1 MKQIYKYS
9 AIISLVA
16 FCTSAFAYIGPT
28 DGSRGGKKP
37 NPSLAANCTPSATAT
52 ELDINNTR
60 ALIQTG
66 GDMWWD
72 FSIARYEIP
81 KNSGHKAIFAG
92 SLWMGGRDISGQLK
106 VAAQKFRQSGVD
118 FWTGPLS
125 TTGDAEI
132 SPETC
137 REYDKHF
144 LTTRSEVA
152 QFVAWYETGEEDR
165 VNGTAKQEQLF
176 PGYTIPRSLLTWPA
190 HGRNYAPYNED
201 YYLAPFVDRDGDGTY
216 DPNKGDY
223 PAYDLLGTSD
233 CREKIVNIFGDQNLW
248 WVFNDKGNVHTET
261 GAAAI
266 GFEIRA
272 QAFAFATN
280 DEVNNM
286 TFYNYEI
293 INRSTFTLTDTYFG
307 QWVDADL
314 GCASDDYVGCDVQ
327 RGLGYAYNG
336 DENDEDCNGITGYG
350 SLPPAIGVDFFQGPF
365 QDADGNDNPL
375 TINFSEAI
383 SKKGIPYKGI
393 GIGYSDGIVDNE
405 RFGMRKFLYHNN
417 ARDMRG
423 DPQNGVEY
431 YNYLRSIW
439 RDGSKMVYGGTGH
452 RASGGTV
459 EAEYMFPGESDPY
472 GWGTGG
478 VPQASWTEVSAG
490 NVKGDRR
497 FMQSAGPFTL
507 QPGAVNNITVGVV
520 WARTTS
526 GNAEASVAVL
536 RKADDKTQALFD
548 NCFKILNGPDA
559 PTLTIRELENEL
571 LLYIDNTIASNNY
584 NEAYDEQDPTLIP
597 DNPDSLTDEELKA
610 YKTYKFQGYLIY
622 QVKDNS
628 VSASDLENPD
638 KAVLIAQCD
647 LRDTVSRIVNYRL
660 DPDIGVN
667 VPQLKVV
674 GENKGVRH
682 TFRITQDAFADG
694 DNKLVNNRAY
704 YFIAMAYAYNPNS
717 DNNKFVGSRK
727 SPTGGILPVKA
738 IPHNISLKNGG
749 TVLNSK
755 YGDGV
760 VITRIEG
767 KGNGGNGLELSGA
780 TIDSILLAGKANHLR
795 YERGNG
801 PVDIKVV
808 DPLSV
813 KAGDFTIA
821 FIDDADSNTIGNLD
835 HATWMVYGAGI
846 DTFKSG
852 KDIQVGTETILF
864 DLGLSVSIAQ
874 TPQPGSKENRDIDHG
889 VISATAVFADPA
901 KAWLTPVPDGDGL
914 NGLNWVLS
922 GAASTLD
929 DPGYNDWNY
938 WMTMSQTGQS
948 ARHGVGLDDGQYFER
963 WLPGV
968 APFCLT
974 AAGSRTGPMPGFF
987 ETRAQPLVKNSL
999 FQYNTLQRNED
1010 EPVVGRDSI
1019 NPLNFLQSVDIVFT
1033 SDKSLWTRC
1042 PVFEMADTTFESQ
1055 GNAVRGQLRDAPSV
1069 DKDGNPAPASASA
1082 SNDPDNPA
1090 YIGPRGMGWFPGYAI
1105 NLETGERLNMA
1116 FSENSYLT
1124 AENGRDM
1131 LWNPTS
1137 RLTEGPFGTFRGGG
1151 MHYIYVFRNNIV
1163 EDEIISDNPLIPF
1176 VTLDYNDAINRMPA
1190 YDAGKFIYEKLKDVR
1205 GEAEDLTPEQM
1216 LLAQHVYRAGM
1227 WTLFPVLTENR
1238 KLLETK
1244 VTVQI
1249 RITKPYEGYGT
1260 GSYLS
1265 DGDKLTV
1272 GKKYFVEAGPIRTTT
1287 RETGL
1292 DTLIHGQWF
1301 TAAADTFY
1309 VMPNIRGKRDSVN
1322 VLKTSINGGMPL
1334 YNFSTQGMA
1343 PEFNRADVAEAALDE
1358 IRVVPNPYYAYS
1370 KYEADKIDNI
1380 VRIVNLPK
1388 TCTVRIYTVNG
1399 ILVRTLDK
1407 DDETITY
1414 LEWDLKNQSKVP
1426 VASGMYIYHVDAP
1439 GIGEKVLKWLGV
1451 MRPLDLDNF

>member
-1 MKQIYKYS
+1 MS
-9 AIISLVA
+9 TLAH
-16 FCTSAFAYIGPT
+16 AYIGPT

-37 NPSLAANCTPSATAT
+37 NPSLAANCTPSSTAT

-106 VAAQKFRQSGVD
+106 VAAQRFRQSGVD

-125 TTGDAEI
+125 TTGDAEV

-144 LTTRSEVA
+144 LTTRSEVN
-152 QFVAWYETGEEDR
+152 QFVQWYETGEEDR
-165 VNGTAKQEQLF
+165 VNGTNKQEQLF
-176 PGYTIPRSLLTWPA
+176 PGYTIPRSILNWPA

-201 YYLAPFVDRDGDGTY
+201 YYLAPFTDRDGDGTY

-233 CREKIVNIFGDQNLW
+233 CKEKIINIFGDQNLW

-272 QAFAFATN
+272 QAFAFSTN

-314 GCASDDYVGCDVQ
+314 GCASDDFVGCDVQ

-336 DENDEDCNGITGYG
+336 DENDEDCSGIVGYG

-375 TINFSEAI
+375 TINYAEAI

-417 ARDMRG
+417 ARDVRG

-459 EAEYMFPGESDPY
+459 EAEYMFPGDSDPY

-478 VPQASWTEVSAG
+478 APQDDWTEVSAG
-490 NVKGDRR
+490 NTKGDRR

-520 WARTTS
+520 WARTTT
-526 GNAEASVAVL
+526 GNAEASVAAL

-559 PTLTIRELENEL
+559 PNLTVRELENEL
-571 LLYIDNTIASNNY
+571 ILYIDNTLASNNY
-584 NEAYDEQDPTLIP
+584 NEAYEEQDPTLIP
-597 DNPDSLTDEELKA
+597 NNPDSLTEDQLKTF
-610 YKTYKFQGYLIY
+610 KTYKFQGYLIY
-622 QVKDNS
+622 QIKDNS
-628 VSASDLENPD
+628 VSSGDLDNPD

-660 DPDIGVN
+660 DPDLGVN
-667 VPQLKVV
+667 VPQLRVV

-682 TFRITQDAFADG
+682 TFRIKQDAFAQG
-694 DNKLVNNRAY
+694 ENGLVNHRSY
-704 YFIAMAYAYNPNS
+704 YFMAMAYSYNPNS

-727 SPTGGILPVKA
+727 SPLGGILPVRG
-738 IPHNISLKNGG
+738 IPRNITVQNGG
-749 TVLNSK
+749 TKLNAQ

-760 VITRIEG
+760 PMTRIEG
-767 KGNGGNGLELSGA
+767 RGNGGNDLLLTRA
-780 TIDSILLAGKANHLR
+780 TVDSILLAGKANHLH
-795 YERGNG
+795 YVRGRG
-801 PVDIKVV
+801 PVNIKVV

-813 KAGDFTIA
+813 KAGDFTIQ
-821 FIDDADSNTIGNLD
+821 FIDGDSSNSIGNLD
-835 HATWMVYGAGI
+835 DATWMVYGPGI

-852 KDIQVGTETILF
+852 KTIQVGTETILF
-864 DLGLSVSIAQ
+864 DLGLSVSIEQ
-874 TPQPGSKENRDIDHG
+874 VSSPGSIDNRETDQG
-889 VISATAVFADPA
+889 VISASIEFADPA
-901 KAWLTPVPDGDGL
+901 KAWISPITDLDGL
-914 NGLNWVLS
+914 NGFNWILS
-922 GAASTLD
+922 GASATVEA
-929 DPGYNDWNY
+929 PEYNDWNY
-938 WMTMSQTGQS
+938 WMNVTSGQS
-948 ARHGVGLDDGQYFER
+948 TKRGVGLDDAQIFER
-963 WLPGV
+963 ILPGV
-968 APFCLT
+968 GPFCLT
-974 AAGSRTGPMPGFF
+974 ASRTRTGAMPGYF
-987 ETRAQPLVKNSL
+987 ETRARPLIRRSL
-999 FQYNTLQRNED
+999 FQYNTLQKNDD
-1010 EPVVGRDSI
+1010 EPSIGRDSI
-1019 NPLNFLQSVDIVFT
+1019 NPLNHLASVDVVFT
-1033 SDKSLWTRC
+1033 ADKTKWTRC
-1042 PVFEMADTTFESQ
+1042 PVFEMADTTYESQ
-1055 GNAVRGQLRDAPSV
+1055 GNSVRGQLRDAPSV
-1069 DKDGNPAPASASA
+1069 DKDGNPAPAGASP
-1082 SNDPDNPA
+1082 STDPENPA
-1090 YIGPRGMGWFPGYAI
+1090 YIGAKGMGWFPGYAI
-1105 NLETGERLNMA
+1105 NVETGERLNMA

-1131 LWNPTS
+1131 LWNPSS
-1137 RLTEGPFGTFRGGG
+1137 RTTEGPLNTFRGGG
-1151 MHYIYVFRNNIV
+1151 MHYIYVFRNNHI
-1163 EDEIISDNPLIPF
+1163 EDEMVRGDSIIPF
-1176 VTLDYNDAINRMPA
+1176 LTLDYNDMENRMPA
-1190 YDAGKFIYEKLKDVR
+1190 YDAGKFIYNKMKDVL
-1205 GEAEDLTPEQM
+1205 GEDDSLSAQQKTN
-1216 LLAQHVYRAGM
+1216 AQHVFRAGM
-1227 WTLFPVLTENR
+1227 WTFFASTAENR
-1238 KLLETK
+1238 QLLETE
-1244 VTVQI
+1244 VTV
-1249 RITKPYEGYGT
+1249 RLRVSKPYQGFGT
-1260 GSYLS
+1260 GKFLS
-1265 DGDKLTV
+1265 KGDKLER
-1272 GKKYFVEAGPIRTTT
+1272 GKKYFVEAGPLRVKTPY
-1287 RETGL
+1287 GY

-1301 TAAADTFY
+1301 VADSTGFD
-1309 VMPNIRGKRDSVN
+1309 VLPNDFNHKDSVN
-1322 VLKTSINGGMPL
+1322 VLQTSINGGMPL
-1334 YNFSTQGMA
+1334 YNFSTKGMA
-1343 PEFNRADVAEAALDE
+1343 PEFNRADLAQAMLDE

-1388 TCTVRIYTVNG
+1388 SCTVRIYTVNG
-1399 ILVRTLDK
+1399 ILVRTLTK
-1407 DDETITY
+1407 DDETVTY